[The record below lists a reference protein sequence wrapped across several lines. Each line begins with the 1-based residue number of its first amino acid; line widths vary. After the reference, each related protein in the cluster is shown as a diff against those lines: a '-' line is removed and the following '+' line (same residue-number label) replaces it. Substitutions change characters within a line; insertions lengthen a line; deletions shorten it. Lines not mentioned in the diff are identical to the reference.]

1 MRTRTL
7 FTEAVG
13 SLPSATSW
21 IQDGLVAMK
30 SGSGM
35 GWVGTFAFSTVLVRA
50 SLLPLVRLQVL
61 ESRKLAKAMPE
72 LNFLVQL
79 LRERL
84 NTTSGDGLS
93 AKRREEVQNTLSVF
107 NKGVKAC
114 LTLNDVSISRIVA
127 PPVMNIGIFVTFV
140 VSVREMIRMGTA
152 PDLDTGGLLWF
163 EDLTAIDKT
172 MALPLLAIGTS
183 YSALELGFSPPSSA
197 DGSGAALRKGDRVV
211 GTVRDIL
218 QTLLLLSVPVVTQL
232 PAGMF
237 AYWIPSSITGMAQTL
252 LVRKVWRPDA
262 PPTPT
267 SEKPGGV
274 DAKE

>member
-1 MRTRTL
+1 MSS
-7 FTEAVG
+7 F
-13 SLPSATSW
+13 PSATAW
-21 IQDGLVAMK
+21 IQEGLITMK

-114 LTLNDVSISRIVA
+114 LTLNDVSILRIVA
-127 PPVMNIGIFVTFV
+127 PPVMNIGMFITFV
-140 VSVREMIRMGTA
+140 ISVREMIRVGTV

-163 EDLTAIDKT
+163 EDLTALDKT

-183 YSALELGFSPPSSA
+183 YTALELGFATPA
-197 DGSGAALRKGDRVV
+197 TEGGAGTGNRVV
-211 GTVRDIL
+211 VTIKDII
-218 QTLLLLSVPVVTQL
+218 QTILILSVPAVTQL

-237 AYWIPSSITGMAQTL
+237 AYWIPSSLAGMAQTV
-252 LVRKVWRPDA
+252 LVRQVWRPNEAA
-262 PPTPT
+262 PAVTEKGKEKSKE
-267 SEKPGGV
+267 SEP
-274 DAKE
+274 AA